1 MLSRVA
7 ESIYWIGRYAERAE
21 NTARLVNLN
30 MNLLLDMPKHAR
42 PSWGNMVKI
51 TGNGATFHERHSK
64 DDERTVVRFLLI
76 DKNNPGSMLN
86 SLAMARENA
95 RTVRDIIPQTAW
107 EQLNFLHNMARD
119 GAKLGVN
126 RKNRY
131 EYLEKVIRNAQTLN
145 GLLSSTML
153 HDSAYSFLRMGRSL
167 ERADMTTRI
176 IDELSSATVDDNPML
191 EAENSLRWMGLLKT
205 LSAYQMYRREM
216 EVQVARDPVLEFLMH
231 CPTFPRS
238 VLHCL
243 NVVEECL
250 GQLPRF
256 KIPLDATRAATKMVN
271 AIKVENLDQTQ
282 LSQVIDDLQLAMVE
296 MHSSIS
302 NVYFQFEESTSTAS

>member
-1 MLSRVA
+1 MMLSRVA
-7 ESIYWIGRYAERAE
+7 ESIYWMGRYAERAE

-51 TGNGATFHERHSK
+51 TGSNALFRERYSK

-76 DKNNPGSMLN
+76 DKNNPGSMLS
-86 SLAMARENA
+86 SLTMARENA

-107 EQLNFLHNMARD
+107 ESLNYLYNLALE
-119 GAKLGVN
+119 GADRGVN
-126 RKNRY
+126 RKNRHD
-131 EYLEKVIRNAQTLN
+131 YLEKVVRGAQTLN
-145 GLLSSTML
+145 GLLASTML

-176 IDELSSATVDDNPML
+176 IDELSSETVDDNPMV

-216 EVQVARDPVLEFLMH
+216 ETAVARDPVLEFLLQ
-231 CPTFPRS
+231 CSTFPRS
-238 VLHCL
+238 VIHCL

-250 GQLPRF
+250 GQLPRYDE
-256 KIPLDATRAATKMVN
+256 PLASNRSAASLVRS
-271 AIKVENLDQTQ
+271 VEVQNLDHQQ
-282 LSQVIDDLQLAMVE
+282 LHACIDDLQLAMVNINRA
-296 MHSSIS
+296 IS
-302 NVYFQFEESTSTAS
+302 TVYFSF